1 MSLARESQLNQ
12 DVKCIEYHKYKK
24 NGYFVDIGAY
34 DGIDLSNTF
43 TLETAYDWTG
53 ICVEPVLNNFKQC
66 EINRPNSICV
76 NKCIYDSNGKV
87 PFDEVKNNGDGKDM
101 LSGICDEDTK
111 TCSKECITFTKLLDD
126 NNAPNIIDF
135 LSLDTEGSELKI
147 LQSLDHDKYTIKYL
161 TVEHNCHVDYQKQIQ
176 DFLKSKGY
184 EYLETNH
191 WDDIFIKN

>member
-12 DVKCIEYHKYKK
+12 DVKCIEYHKYKR

-34 DGIDLSNTF
+34 DGVDLSNTF
-43 TLETAYDWTG
+43 MLETVYDWKG
-53 ICVEPVLNNFKQC
+53 ICVEPESNNFKQC

-76 NKCIYDSNGKV
+76 NKCIYDFNGKV
-87 PFDEVKNNGDGKDM
+87 PFDESKKHDM
-101 LSGICDEDTK
+101 LYGICDEDNK
-111 TCSKECITFTKLLDD
+111 TCTKECITFTKLLDD

-161 TVEHNCHVDYQKQIQ
+161 TVEHNNIDQYQKQIQ

-184 EYLETNH
+184 EYLETNQ
-191 WDDIFIKN
+191 WDDIFIKK